1 MYIYAYI
8 YIYIY
13 IYVMYTYAKSGKA
26 DTVTTKHCKLKS
38 ILFFHSILDMIN
50 MSSTHCFG
58 NDLL

>member
-1 MYIYAYI
+1 
-8 YIYIY
+8 
-13 IYVMYTYAKSGKA
+13 MYTYAKSGKA